1 MDKET
6 YNEYYETTKKTI
18 DNSNLIE
25 KTYKNLSNIEL
36 EKGKDSKE
44 YKYLFDF
51 LKHSSKLEYEIINR
65 IIDSPF
71 CLYFYEIITNN
82 ECKRLIEKIKNDY
95 ELCEKVLL
103 KDYSEQYDIL
113 KKETGV
119 TYTKDDFIEYKMS
132 KISRKILLKNIFIL
146 RQGKMYINIL
156 DYYINTIDNIEI
168 KRILLEE
175 KYSTITK
182 NKNIENWYFK
192 SGDNID
198 YLLVESDYIVADRLN
213 MNLQDF
219 LSIKGNYYNNSFELI
234 IDNLLDNQDKNNNDE
249 LLYETNMLSIL
260 FCMNIMS
267 LKDSYDNI
275 EYDMEHNP
283 ELYDEKSIDLIEKV
297 YEKYPVL
304 EKKLRPIISNKEVI

>member
-1 MDKET
+1 MDKEA
-6 YNEYYETTKKTI
+6 YNEYYETTKRTI
-18 DNSNLIE
+18 ANSKLIE
-25 KTYKNLSNIEL
+25 KMYKNLSNIEL

-44 YKYLFDF
+44 YKDLFDF
-51 LKHSSKLEYEIINR
+51 LKHSSKLEYGIINR

-168 KRILLEE
+168 KKILLEE